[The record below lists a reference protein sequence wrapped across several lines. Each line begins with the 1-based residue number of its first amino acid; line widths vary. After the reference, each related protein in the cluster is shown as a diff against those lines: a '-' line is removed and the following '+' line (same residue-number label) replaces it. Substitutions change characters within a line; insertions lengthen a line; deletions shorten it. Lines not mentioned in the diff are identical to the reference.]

1 MTFIIIKIHF
11 LQNGLKK
18 IDYNNVV
25 RMKIFQPELEDQD
38 EGYATSFTFDNLDE
52 QNSFASFLEN
62 MGIGFLKSKFPVI
75 EDGKMK
81 FQTGFVVP
89 VPKSDTEPAEPAES
103 AESHEVVQE
112 VSEEPTDEV
121 VSKKKSKKVPKE

>member
-1 MTFIIIKIHF
+1 
-11 LQNGLKK
+11 
-18 IDYNNVV
+18 
-25 RMKIFQPELEDQD
+25 MKIFQPELEDQD

-52 QNSFASFLEN
+52 QNSFSSFLEN

-89 VPKSDTEPAEPAES
+89 VPKSDSEPAEAHEVS
-103 AESHEVVQE
+103 VQEVVQE
-112 VSEEPTDEV
+112 ASEEPTDEV
-121 VSKKKSKKVPKE
+121 VSKKKSKKVSKE

>member
-1 MTFIIIKIHF
+1 
-11 LQNGLKK
+11 
-18 IDYNNVV
+18 
-25 RMKIFQPELEDQD
+25 MKIFQPELEDQD

-75 EDGKMK
+75 EEGKMK

-89 VPKSDTEPAEPAES
+89 VPKSES
-103 AESHEVVQE
+103 YSSETQEVAVQE
-112 VSEEPTDEV
+112 TSEEPTDEI
-121 VSKKKSKKVPKE
+121 VSKKKSKKAPKE

>member
-1 MTFIIIKIHF
+1 MTFIIIKNHF

-18 IDYNNVV
+18 TGYSNIV

-38 EGYATSFTFDNLDE
+38 EGYATSFTFDSLDE

-62 MGIGFLKSKFPVI
+62 MGIGYLKSKFPVI
-75 EDGKMK
+75 EEGKMK

-89 VPKSDTEPAEPAES
+89 VPKSETEPAETQEVVV
-103 AESHEVVQE
+103 HEVVQE
-112 VSEEPTDEV
+112 ASEEPSDEV
-121 VSKKKSKKVPKE
+121 VSKKKSKKAPKE

>member
-1 MTFIIIKIHF
+1 
-11 LQNGLKK
+11 
-18 IDYNNVV
+18 
-25 RMKIFQPELEDQD
+25 MKIFQPELEDQD

-52 QNSFASFLEN
+52 QNSFSSFLEN

-89 VPKSDTEPAEPAES
+89 VPKSDNEPAES
-103 AESHEVVQE
+103 QEVAINEVIHE

-121 VSKKKSKKVPKE
+121 VSKKKSKKAPKE

>member
-1 MTFIIIKIHF
+1 
-11 LQNGLKK
+11 
-18 IDYNNVV
+18 
-25 RMKIFQPELEDQD
+25 MKIFQPELEDQD
-38 EGYATSFTFDNLDE
+38 DGYATSFTFDSLDE

-89 VPKSDTEPAEPAES
+89 VPKSESEPTTEV
-103 AESHEVVQE
+103 EVVQE
-112 VSEEPTDEV
+112 VSEEPVDEV
-121 VSKKKSKKVPKE
+121 VNKKKSKKVPKE

>member
-1 MTFIIIKIHF
+1 
-11 LQNGLKK
+11 
-18 IDYNNVV
+18 
-25 RMKIFQPELEDQD
+25 MKIFQPELEDQD
-38 EGYATSFTFDNLDE
+38 DGYATSFTFDNLDE

-89 VPKSDTEPAEPAES
+89 VPKSESESTAEVVQD
-103 AESHEVVQE
+103 VVQE

-121 VSKKKSKKVPKE
+121 VSKKKSKKAPKE

>member
-1 MTFIIIKIHF
+1 
-11 LQNGLKK
+11 
-18 IDYNNVV
+18 
-25 RMKIFQPELEDQD
+25 MKIFQPELEDQD
-38 EGYATSFTFDNLDE
+38 DGYATSFTFDNLDE

-89 VPKSDTEPAEPAES
+89 VPKSES
-103 AESHEVVQE
+103 ESTVEVVQEVVQE

-121 VSKKKSKKVPKE
+121 VSKKKSKKAPKE

>member
-1 MTFIIIKIHF
+1 MTFIIIKNHF

-18 IDYNNVV
+18 SGYSNVV

-38 EGYATSFTFDNLDE
+38 DGYATSFTFDNLDE

-75 EDGKMK
+75 EEGKMK

-89 VPKSDTEPAEPAES
+89 VPKSDNEP
-103 AESHEVVQE
+103 AESHEVAVHEVVQE
-112 VSEEPTDEV
+112 ASEEPTDEI
-121 VSKKKSKKVPKE
+121 VSKKKSKKAPKE

>member
-1 MTFIIIKIHF
+1 
-11 LQNGLKK
+11 
-18 IDYNNVV
+18 
-25 RMKIFQPELEDQD
+25 MKIFQPELEDQD

-89 VPKSDTEPAEPAES
+89 VPKSESESTAEVVQD
-103 AESHEVVQE
+103 VVQE

-121 VSKKKSKKVPKE
+121 VSKKKSKKAPKE

>member
-1 MTFIIIKIHF
+1 MTFIIIKNHF

-18 IDYNNVV
+18 TGYNNVV

-75 EDGKMK
+75 EEGKMK

-89 VPKSDTEPAEPAES
+89 VPKSES
-103 AESHEVVQE
+103 EHTSEAEVVHE

>member
-1 MTFIIIKIHF
+1 
-11 LQNGLKK
+11 
-18 IDYNNVV
+18 
-25 RMKIFQPELEDQD
+25 MKIFQPELEDQD

-89 VPKSDTEPAEPAES
+89 VPKSESEPVES
-103 AESHEVVQE
+103 QEVAVQD

-121 VSKKKSKKVPKE
+121 VSKKKSKKVSKE

>member
-1 MTFIIIKIHF
+1 
-11 LQNGLKK
+11 
-18 IDYNNVV
+18 
-25 RMKIFQPELEDQD
+25 MKIFQPELEDQD

-52 QNSFASFLEN
+52 QNSFSGFLEN

-89 VPKSDTEPAEPAES
+89 VPKPETASEEVHDTVQ
-103 AESHEVVQE
+103 EVLQE
-112 VSEEPTDEV
+112 VSEEPADEV
-121 VSKKKSKKVPKE
+121 VSKKKTKKVPKE

>member
-1 MTFIIIKIHF
+1 
-11 LQNGLKK
+11 
-18 IDYNNVV
+18 
-25 RMKIFQPELEDQD
+25 
-38 EGYATSFTFDNLDE
+38 
-52 QNSFASFLEN
+52 

-89 VPKSDTEPAEPAES
+89 VPKSES
-103 AESHEVVQE
+103 YSSETQEVVVHEVVQE

-121 VSKKKSKKVPKE
+121 VSKKKSKKAPKE

>member
-18 IDYNNVV
+18 TDYNNVV

-52 QNSFASFLEN
+52 QNSFSSFLEN

-89 VPKSDTEPAEPAES
+89 VPKSESEPAETQEVDV
-103 AESHEVVQE
+103 HEVVQE
-112 VSEEPTDEV
+112 VSEEPIDEV
-121 VSKKKSKKVPKE
+121 VSKKKSKKAPKE

>member
-1 MTFIIIKIHF
+1 MTFIIIKNHF

-18 IDYNNVV
+18 TGYSNVV

-62 MGIGFLKSKFPVI
+62 MGIGYLKSKFPVI

-89 VPKSDTEPAEPAES
+89 VPKSDTEPAE
-103 AESHEVVQE
+103 SHEVVAE
-112 VSEEPTDEV
+112 VVHEQSEEPADEV
-121 VSKKKSKKVPKE
+121 VSKKKSKKAPKE

>member
-1 MTFIIIKIHF
+1 
-11 LQNGLKK
+11 
-18 IDYNNVV
+18 
-25 RMKIFQPELEDQD
+25 MKIFQPELEDQD
-38 EGYATSFTFDNLDE
+38 EGYATSFTFDSLDE
-52 QNSFASFLEN
+52 QSSFASFLEN

-89 VPKSDTEPAEPAES
+89 VPKSESESTAEVV
-103 AESHEVVQE
+103 HEVVQE

-121 VSKKKSKKVPKE
+121 VSKKKSKKAPKE

>member
-1 MTFIIIKIHF
+1 
-11 LQNGLKK
+11 
-18 IDYNNVV
+18 
-25 RMKIFQPELEDQD
+25 MKIFQPELEDQD

-89 VPKSDTEPAEPAES
+89 VPKSESESTAEVVQ
-103 AESHEVVQE
+103 EVVQE

-121 VSKKKSKKVPKE
+121 VSKKKSKKAPKE

>member
-1 MTFIIIKIHF
+1 
-11 LQNGLKK
+11 
-18 IDYNNVV
+18 
-25 RMKIFQPELEDQD
+25 MKIFQPELEDQD

-75 EDGKMK
+75 EEGKMK

-89 VPKSDTEPAEPAES
+89 VPKSESDHTSEAEVV
-103 AESHEVVQE
+103 HEVALE

>member
-1 MTFIIIKIHF
+1 
-11 LQNGLKK
+11 
-18 IDYNNVV
+18 
-25 RMKIFQPELEDQD
+25 MKIFQPELEDQD

-75 EDGKMK
+75 EEGKMK

-89 VPKSDTEPAEPAES
+89 VPKSESDHAAEV
-103 AESHEVVQE
+103 EVVSEVAHE

>member
-1 MTFIIIKIHF
+1 
-11 LQNGLKK
+11 
-18 IDYNNVV
+18 
-25 RMKIFQPELEDQD
+25 MKIFQPELEDQD

-89 VPKSDTEPAEPAES
+89 VPKSESEPVES
-103 AESHEVVQE
+103 QEVAVQE

-121 VSKKKSKKVPKE
+121 VSKKKSKKAQKE

>member
-1 MTFIIIKIHF
+1 
-11 LQNGLKK
+11 
-18 IDYNNVV
+18 
-25 RMKIFQPELEDQD
+25 MKIFQPELEDQD
-38 EGYATSFTFDNLDE
+38 DGYATSFTFDNLDE

-89 VPKSDTEPAEPAES
+89 VPKSESESTAEVVQ
-103 AESHEVVQE
+103 EVVQE

-121 VSKKKSKKVPKE
+121 VSKKKSKKAPKE

>member
-1 MTFIIIKIHF
+1 
-11 LQNGLKK
+11 
-18 IDYNNVV
+18 
-25 RMKIFQPELEDQD
+25 MKIFQPELEDQD

-52 QNSFASFLEN
+52 QNSFSSFLEN

-89 VPKSDTEPAEPAES
+89 VPKSDNEPSES
-103 AESHEVVQE
+103 QEVSLVHEVVQE
-112 VSEEPTDEV
+112 ASEEPVDDV
-121 VSKKKSKKVPKE
+121 ISKKKSKKVSKE

>member
-1 MTFIIIKIHF
+1 
-11 LQNGLKK
+11 
-18 IDYNNVV
+18 
-25 RMKIFQPELEDQD
+25 MKIFQPELEDQD
-38 EGYATSFTFDNLDE
+38 DGYATSFTFDNLDE
-52 QNSFASFLEN
+52 QSSFASFLEN

-89 VPKSDTEPAEPAES
+89 VPKSETETTA
-103 AESHEVVQE
+103 EVVQEVVHE

>member
-1 MTFIIIKIHF
+1 
-11 LQNGLKK
+11 
-18 IDYNNVV
+18 
-25 RMKIFQPELEDQD
+25 MKIFQPELEDQD
-38 EGYATSFTFDNLDE
+38 EGYATSFTFDSLDE

-89 VPKSDTEPAEPAES
+89 VPKSEGES
-103 AESHEVVQE
+103 TAEVVQE
-112 VSEEPTDEV
+112 VSEEPADEV

>member
-1 MTFIIIKIHF
+1 MTFIIIKNHF

-18 IDYNNVV
+18 TGYNNVV

-52 QNSFASFLEN
+52 QSSFASFLEN

-75 EDGKMK
+75 EEGKMK

-89 VPKSDTEPAEPAES
+89 VPKS
-103 AESHEVVQE
+103 ESHSSETQEVAVHEVFQE

-121 VSKKKSKKVPKE
+121 VSKKKNKKVPKE